1 MSVSLYSSQLLLA
14 ADAPEPF
21 AAVLATML
29 YPNDGEAAQRGAFAA
44 QYLAEPIRRYGDS
57 GGRLSYDVLSRLVK
71 DCGARLNDLDQRW
84 QEGAL
89 VGELFKVLFALAN
102 GHPERASWEHA
113 ARIVERVWGAA
124 RVPRA
129 RTSIMAAKQRL
140 LRVAHLWG
148 AFSIRGRAFRAR
160 PEVDYSYVDDFESF
174 LAEAE
179 ILRKWGQCWQ
189 AKFAKAKP
197 PLPAEVWGMP
207 ATWAPPSRKPGWPMT
222 GMIPEIILTD
232 DLLSSPGRRG
242 RPRRAP

>member
-1 MSVSLYSSQLLLA
+1 VYSPQLLLA

-29 YPNDGEAAQRGAFAA
+29 YPNDGEAAQRAAFAA
-44 QYLAEPIRRYGDS
+44 QYLAEPIRRYGESD
-57 GGRLSYDVLSRLVK
+57 GALPYDVLLRLVK
-71 DCGARLNDLDQRW
+71 DCGARLTDLDQRW
-84 QEGAL
+84 QEGAV

-102 GHPERASWEHA
+102 GHPGRASWEHA
-113 ARIVERVWGAA
+113 ARIVEGVWAA
-124 RVPRA
+124 AGVRRA

-148 AFSIRGRAFRAR
+148 AFSIRDRAFRAR
-160 PEVDYSYVDDFESF
+160 PEVDYTYVDDFESF

-179 ILRKWGQCWQ
+179 ILRNWGQCWQ
-189 AKFAKAKP
+189 ADVAKAKP

-222 GMIPEIILTD
+222 GMVPEIVLTREM
-232 DLLSSPGRRG
+232 LSSPGRRG
-242 RPRRAP
+242 RPRRDP